1 MVDLSPFL
9 FMIKENQLMQY
20 VGNNEMRL
28 FTITGDRIFLI
39 SNNIQIAIVE

>member
-1 MVDLSPFL
+1 MVGLSPFL
-9 FMIKENQLMQY
+9 LMIKENQLMQY